1 MKKIVFILF
10 LLIVVV
16 VYLFIKLD
24 GLGDNYYLY
33 DDSGPFVGIKYKDK
47 YIINFEVIDFDYNN
61 DFIIA
66 YRRIYLDD
74 GNNGDDYYYYKNKSE
89 YEYWIIDKENH
100 NYYGHLSYIEY
111 INKRK
116 ELSIS
121 DKLNLDT
128 TLATQPAKTL
138 DN

>member
-1 MKKIVFILF
+1 
-10 LLIVVV
+10 